1 MPQRVLGEVRGSI
14 DDPTQARIKTEGMML
29 TMWSKMWFKMLFKK
43 RAAPIAL
50 MVLTLGGL
58 TARAGQEQKPGQERK
73 QEKDD
78 TIRLTSDLVSLNASV
93 VDARGHAIEGL
104 EARDFDVYEDGTRQ
118 TIANFSATSE
128 PFTLML
134 LIDVSGSTAQEVDL
148 MKDAARSFLEH
159 VGPDDRIGVIVFSN
173 EVVEIAEITD
183 SREQVLKEID
193 GINTTGGAAG
203 HRFSQNTGTS
213 FYDALYLAVNES
225 SLKQATG
232 RKAII
237 IMSDGVDSTSRMRF
251 AEVARAVGA
260 SKASVFVL
268 SLDTEKANLQAVL
281 KPRSDPGYAN
291 FSQSQVDRYFD
302 RFDRGSS
309 ERYLPR
315 DMLREDLRRRI
326 NKGLY
331 EIARTELSEL
341 ADKTGGQIY
350 PVRTVWDLAGVYG
363 QIAADLRTLYS
374 IGYYSTN
381 EAKDGK
387 WRSIR
392 LVVGR
397 PGAKARTRPGYYGS
411 NQ

>member
-1 MPQRVLGEVRGSI
+1 MS
-14 DDPTQARIKTEGMML
+14 M
-29 TMWSKMWFKMLFKK
+29 MLFKK
-43 RAAPIAL
+43 PAAIVGL
-50 MVLTLGGL
+50 IVLALGGL
-58 TARAGQEQKPGQERK
+58 TGWANQEKK
-73 QEKDD
+73 QDKDD

-93 VDARGHAIEGL
+93 VDSRGHAVEQL
-104 EARDFDVYEDGTRQ
+104 EARNFEVYEDGIKQ
-118 TIANFSATSE
+118 TIANFSATNE

-134 LIDVSGSTAQEVDL
+134 LIDVSGSTAQEVGL
-148 MKDAARSFLEH
+148 MKDAARSFLEQ

-183 SREQVLKEID
+183 SREKVLEAIE
-193 GINTTGGAAG
+193 GINTTGGGAG

-213 FYDALYLAVNES
+213 FYDALYLAVNDS
-225 SLKQATG
+225 SLKQAKG

-237 IMSDGVDSTSRMRF
+237 LMSDGVDSTSRMRF
-251 AEVARAVGA
+251 AEVARAVEG

-268 SLDTEKANLQAVL
+268 NLDTEKDNLQAVL
-281 KPRSDPGYAN
+281 KPRSDPGHAN

-302 RFDRGSS
+302 KFDHGSS

-315 DMLREDLRRRI
+315 DLLREDQRKSI
-326 NKGLY
+326 NRGLY
-331 EIARTELSEL
+331 EIARSELTEL
-341 ADKTGGQIY
+341 ADRTGGQIY
-350 PVRTVWDLAGVYG
+350 QVRTVWDLAGVYR

-392 LVVGR
+392 LVVDK
-397 PGAKARTRPGYYGS
+397 PGAKARTRPGYWGS
-411 NQ
+411 TQ